1 MERWFREGAVDGF
14 NFRIS
19 NPEDFEVFVSRVLPI
34 LRERGVIRREYE
46 HDTLRGH
53 LGLPIPVNR
62 HTAARRASAASKIG
76 AASSGATVSGGAA
89 LSGDIE

>member
-14 NFRIS
+14 NFRVS
-19 NPEDFEVFVSRVLPI
+19 NPTDFDDFVTRVLPI

-53 LGLPIPVNR
+53 LGLPVPPNR
-62 HTAARRASAASKIG
+62 HSVARARTEHARAESRREPF
-76 AASSGATVSGGAA
+76 SGGAA
-89 LSGDIE
+89 AAGDIE